1 MNYKKAIAILN
12 LKENFTLR
20 ELKQVY
26 RGLMR
31 KYHPDINKSENATLK
46 AQVINEAYTYLLKY
60 QYAQKE
66 FDAIAEFENEVEKLK
81 KEMQNKYLE
90 DIDVKEIV
98 KEGYPWSFKHLVYK
112 TNNYIEEFYRVGIS
126 LNENKNKY
134 YHLDILKIVT
144 LNKIAEAII
153 DFLIEYINENKIIGC
168 YFKGSNDLVVDN
180 KDFDRDRSIFRIY
193 SDLKKYAIANNNEKY
208 YNYKIQLKIKKNKVG
223 GVF

>member
-1 MNYKKAIAILN
+1 MC
-12 LKENFTLR
+12 
-20 ELKQVY
+20 
-26 RGLMR
+26 
-31 KYHPDINKSENATLK
+31 
-46 AQVINEAYTYLLKY
+46 YTYLLKH

-66 FDAIAEFENEVEKLK
+66 SDAITKFEFEVEKLK
-81 KEMQNKYLE
+81 KEMKNKYLE

-98 KEGYPWSFKHLVYK
+98 KENYPWSFKRLAFK
-112 TNNYIEEFYRVGIS
+112 INDYIEEFYKVGIA
-126 LNENKNKY
+126 LNENKNNY
-134 YHLDILKIVT
+134 YHLNILKFVT

-193 SDLKKYAIANNNEKY
+193 SDLKKYATTNNNEKY
-208 YNYKIQLKIKKNKVG
+208 YNYKIQLNIKKNKVG